1 MTETPGS
8 DGRSFE
14 FTPQPPLEGFFSH
27 YEITALMK
35 SPEVLS
41 DSEQFLQSG
50 NAGFPVTV
58 GKGSSSVLNFL
69 KFGTEYQINV
79 WSVTENGEKSFQS
92 TEANVITSELPIF

>member
-1 MTETPGS
+1 
-8 DGRSFE
+8 
-14 FTPQPPLEGFFSH
+14 
-27 YEITALMK
+27 MK

-41 DSEQFLQSG
+41 DSEQVLQSG

-92 TEANVITSELPIF
+92 TEANVITSELPIFWICCQKKNVSGYNRVKKWDFTKYYVPVV